1 MTINLKKKSLVTAS
15 MVTPMVN
22 TARTQRP
29 RCVYFEEI
37 ES

>member
-1 MTINLKKKSLVTAS
+1 MTLNLKKKSLETAS
-15 MVTPMVN
+15 MVTL
-22 TARTQRP
+22 RP